1 MRHRWIPE
9 MAYQSRTRVTSTRQD
24 KIQLNQVDS
33 TKTSA
38 RVNVTLLTHVL
49 VGLLTALFAI
59 FTSVLTFSTLASN
72 PLMYSLGDRSVW
84 LL

>member
-1 MRHRWIPE
+1 MT
-9 MAYQSRTRVTSTRQD
+9 YQSRTRVTSTRQD
-24 KIQLNQVDS
+24 KIQLNQVAS

-59 FTSVLTFSTLASN
+59 FVSVLAFSALVSN
-72 PLMYSLGDRSVW
+72 SSMYSLGDRS
-84 LL
+84 L